1 MPVAV
6 STPVTTTG
14 IPHQDVASL
23 KASKPQDV
31 RRLVNL
37 LRKPRTQDQVQLIS
51 AHRGLRWGGIAE
63 NGKESIRRA
72 ALASIPSVEIDI
84 RCTSDGVV
92 VCLHDDGIGRVT
104 NIAEH
109 LGRDDV
115 YSPLTAEGYNPLA
128 SSVPWHGVMERLRL
142 KNERGELTDERV
154 LRLADLLDMIRD
166 EKLTMVVFMD
176 MYKRLKVAHGRKQKQ
191 ATAAAYEVIKS
202 RSDAMGIPALEWCIW
217 KADTV
222 FHRLP
227 ADLEQEAWFQDG
239 VSQGLPPLYIP
250 VIDAPTSLEDQLLPL
265 VSAKQWA
272 SRSYVVSLEIG
283 LRSPHGPLS
292 DVVHWARQTGHS
304 MGFFAALGDVPN
316 DPAPVED
323 RMVFHEGHPPMKYD
337 ELLRPGTSNDGHDHR
352 GDLALFKRLGFSWVI
367 GEATDPALGTEDMF
381 RGQREAVTRR

>member
-6 STPVTTTG
+6 STPFVTTSVAHWNT
-14 IPHQDVASL
+14 ASL
-23 KASKPQDV
+23 KASKPHDV
-31 RRLVNL
+31 RRIVDLF
-37 LRKPRTQDQVQLIS
+37 RKPRTPDQVQLIS

-115 YSPLTAEGYNPLA
+115 YDPLTAEGYNPLA
-128 SSVPWHGVMERLRL
+128 SSVPWNGVMERLRL

-154 LRLADLLDMIRD
+154 LRLADLLDLIKV

-176 MYKRLKVAHGRKQKQ
+176 IKQKQ
-191 ATAAAYEVIKS
+191 AMAAAYDAIKS
-202 RSDAMGIPALEWCIW
+202 RSDAMGVPALEWCIW

-227 ADLEQEAWFQDG
+227 TDLEREEWFQDG

-250 VIDAPTSLEDQLLPL
+250 VIDAPTSLEDQQLPL

-272 SRSYVVSLEIG
+272 SRSYVVSLEMG
-283 LRSPHGPLS
+283 LRSPHGPLA
-292 DVVHWARQTGHS
+292 DVVHWAREAGHS

-316 DPAPVED
+316 DPTPVED

-367 GEATDPALGTEDMF
+367 ADPALGTEDMF
-381 RGQREAVTRR
+381 RGQREAVTGK